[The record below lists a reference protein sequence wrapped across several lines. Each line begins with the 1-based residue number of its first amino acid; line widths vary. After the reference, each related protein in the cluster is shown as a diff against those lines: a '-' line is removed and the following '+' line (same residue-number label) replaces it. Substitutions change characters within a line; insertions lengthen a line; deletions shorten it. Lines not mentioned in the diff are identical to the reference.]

1 MTKENNKEIVYRTE
15 FDPDFSP
22 FNPINQEAAKE
33 RKLKYDKIKGFYVD
47 EDGCLIRDKF
57 GQPL

>member
-1 MTKENNKEIVYRTE
+1 MKKQNLDKRLTE

-22 FNPINQEAAKE
+22 RHSTNIEAAKQ
-33 RKLKYDKIKGFYVD
+33 RGLTYNSQKRVYVD

-57 GQPL
+57 GQPF